1 MREFWIVGLTLAL
14 LPACDRRPERA
25 RPAEETRM
33 ADERAAERDRERSRL
48 EWRRFCSELG
58 ARRVAQERQDLRGSD
73 WGQVPPFYCYHE
85 ARNTCVYSGGTMSP
99 KGLMQLEV
107 VDLMTNETLSSHL
120 GQQGQRATAEE
131 RADRA
136 TYDKKRDELMTGCVL
151 R

>member
-1 MREFWIVGLTLAL
+1 
-14 LPACDRRPERA
+14 
-25 RPAEETRM
+25 
-33 ADERAAERDRERSRL
+33 
-48 EWRRFCSELG
+48 
-58 ARRVAQERQDLRGSD
+58 
-73 WGQVPPFYCYHE
+73 
-85 ARNTCVYSGGTMSP
+85 MSP